1 MPIFVMSTQ
10 KRLIMNP
17 ATDRYVNFYTDSVL
31 EEFLGPRH
39 FLDKAEIAN
48 LTAQELHEYEEQLKV
63 YRDWYSMTKTAI
75 DKAKA
80 EGEAETAIRIA
91 KSLKANGLDIK
102 VRSEST
108 GLSEEEINK
117 L

>member
-1 MPIFVMSTQ
+1 MSTQ

-63 YRDWYSMTKTAI
+63 YRDWYSVTKTAIGKAI
-75 DKAKA
+75 DKAKI
-80 EGEAETAIRIA
+80 ETTMKIA
-91 KSLKANGLDIK
+91 KSLKENGFEVK
-102 VRSEST
+102 VISEST